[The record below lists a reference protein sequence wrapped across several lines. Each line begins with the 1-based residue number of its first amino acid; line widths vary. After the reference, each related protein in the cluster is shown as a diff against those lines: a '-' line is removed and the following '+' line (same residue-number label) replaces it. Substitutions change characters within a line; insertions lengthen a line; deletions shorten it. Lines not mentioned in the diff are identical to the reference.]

1 MFFTLYIDECKLVFI
16 LDTDNLTT
24 NRNYKLN
31 EHVANLYQKFLLKNY
46 LTSLYWT
53 MKITVVFL

>member
-31 EHVANLYQKFLLKNY
+31 EHVANLYHKFSLKNY

-53 MKITVVFL
+53 MKITVAFL

>member
-31 EHVANLYQKFLLKNY
+31 EHVANLYH
-46 LTSLYWT
+46 
-53 MKITVVFL
+53 